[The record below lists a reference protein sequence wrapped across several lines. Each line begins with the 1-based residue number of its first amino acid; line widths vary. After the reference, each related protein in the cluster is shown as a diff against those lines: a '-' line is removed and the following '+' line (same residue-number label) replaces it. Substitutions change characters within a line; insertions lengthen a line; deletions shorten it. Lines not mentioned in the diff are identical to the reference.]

1 MSSIPVTILAGYLG
15 AGKTTLLNNA
25 LNYPNGKK
33 YAVIVNEF
41 GEIGIDHELIVNA
54 NDDVIEMNNGCICCT
69 VREDLEKIL
78 LSLIKSE
85 NNFDGILIETTGLA
99 DPAPVAQTFY
109 INEEI
114 YRWAKLNSIVTI
126 VDAKH
131 VLYQIENS
139 PEAIGQIAFADV
151 ILLNKIDIV
160 TKNEIVEVKNCLQ
173 SVNRAAEIYETR
185 HCEIKHSKIFE
196 RGSESELNINSNRRE
211 YLLENKH
218 SHKHNHEVKSVCLFT
233 DKPLDENLFNS
244 WMRRLLAEHGK
255 DLLRTKGI
263 LNIANRD
270 EKLVV
275 QAIHTLLESKYTK
288 QWHPEEDRQSKL
300 VFIGK
305 NIDELD
311 FRNDFQACV
320 SRTCLY

>member
-1 MSSIPVTILAGYLG
+1 M
-15 AGKTTLLNNA
+15 
-25 LNYPNGKK
+25 
-33 YAVIVNEF
+33 
-41 GEIGIDHELIVNA
+41 
-54 NDDVIEMNNGCICCT
+54 
-69 VREDLEKIL
+69 
-78 LSLIKSE
+78 
-85 NNFDGILIETTGLA
+85 
-99 DPAPVAQTFY
+99 
-109 INEEI
+109 
-114 YRWAKLNSIVTI
+114 
-126 VDAKH
+126 
-131 VLYQIENS
+131 
-139 PEAIGQIAFADV
+139 
-151 ILLNKIDIV
+151 
-160 TKNEIVEVKNCLQ
+160 
-173 SVNRAAEIYETR
+173 
-185 HCEIKHSKIFE
+185 
-196 RGSESELNINSNRRE
+196 
-211 YLLENKH
+211 
-218 SHKHNHEVKSVCLFT
+218 FT

-320 SRTCLY
+320 YRTCLY